1 MRILLRLIS
10 CLFLQALIN
19 SSSYASDDQLLEIL
33 KTYNDN
39 QARFY
44 LNHKGKIF
52 KGEGVVWEIIVEPSK
67 AGRYLLVD
75 IRTLG
80 SSLIAKSVL
89 DAFDPRRVRCVVDMK
104 LAASLDKFKLIN
116 FSGVVNHVESNNIL
130 ILKECKLKN

>member
-1 MRILLRLIS
+1 M
-10 CLFLQALIN
+10 
-19 SSSYASDDQLLEIL
+19 
-33 KTYNDN
+33 
-39 QARFY
+39 
-44 LNHKGKIF
+44 
-52 KGEGVVWEIIVEPSK
+52 VWEIIVEPSK